1 MKTFKTIYWKLSE
14 LSTHQPYNELPKT
27 SQPISTDSMD
37 TDSTHIG
44 GEHVGPRY
52 TQPRSPSTARL
63 FQMSTSIHFPT
74 SGQPHWLL
82 ASWILSR
89 ILTARTSNI
98 QWTLAVSNR
107 LSWDILHLLASPISI
122 IVVSLLF
129 PYGALYGAFYAL
141 KPLVR

>member
-52 TQPRSPSTARL
+52 NQPRSPSTARL

-74 SGQPHWLL
+74 SGQPH
-82 ASWILSR
+82 
-89 ILTARTSNI
+89 
-98 QWTLAVSNR
+98 
-107 LSWDILHLLASPISI
+107 
-122 IVVSLLF
+122 
-129 PYGALYGAFYAL
+129 
-141 KPLVR
+141 